1 MINEWDHNKIIKVD
15 TAKAEELLIR
25 EKIRNLLNLPTHK
38 DFSIIQWQSPQ
49 SEKPQDATYVI
60 IKEPAGLGLGFV
72 CTDAAYE
79 NGQFWY
85 VSPDFKP
92 IPEKNVLLW
101 AYAPFDDRLNMLGQI
116 LPEYKAPHIEE

>member
-15 TAKAEELLIR
+15 TAKQRNYLFGKNTQSLELAR
-25 EKIRNLLNLPTHK
+25 TQG
-38 DFSIIQWQSPQ
+38 FSIIQWQSPQ

-79 NGQFWY
+79 NGRFWY